1 MYKIITQTTVDNTD
15 MGIKSHIIRTA
26 FNKYVLSDAKV
37 ISYKLLYL
45 YKKEHYLYVSDNFRM
60 PTL

>member
-1 MYKIITQTTVDNTD
+1 

-60 PTL
+60 PAL